1 MDDKQLHRPL
11 NESASLPVNIDMQGE
26 LIFKSV
32 GGLPCFYYPSGEFC
46 FAVSAYLQTLCF
58 DKNHSLTLKGGSL
71 SQYAFLLSPLV
82 RFLRNNDLSWLDL
95 TDSYFEL
102 FIGGLEVK
110 VNGERVRGNP
120 KVREIGSRSLDFLHF
135 TSAALGYPNFV
146 SPDGVICG
154 YRVSPEDRKS
164 FHQRYHKLE
173 WYHHSFPSGGSD
185 KKRFPISEEAIT
197 SLRDQANKQS
207 KHLKARMLTMLSVFE
222 YSGARRIEVS
232 RIRVSDVVRAHQLN
246 DANPLV
252 RFETVKQ
259 GTISFRFVP
268 IPRVIVSSWIKY
280 IETSRMEIID
290 KTIGLNK
297 DHGFL
302 FVSINKGA
310 PISADTITNDIHD
323 LKVLAGLR
331 TPAHAHLFRHRF
343 ITEQLKNLIVTYGLV
358 NNASVRS
365 ILASSELLKLRLKEW
380 SGHRK
385 IESLDSYIKVAFS
398 ELNMVEQVV
407 DAAIHSTSVLGAV
420 QAIERNDQDYARK
433 LISEQE
439 YHKNIADIMLDAV
452 VPFKSWLQSI

>member
-11 NESASLPVNIDMQGE
+11 NEGASLPVNIDMQGE

-32 GGLPCFYYPSGEFC
+32 GGLPCFYYPGGEFC
-46 FAVSAYLQTLCF
+46 FAVNAYLQALCF
-58 DKNHSLTLKGGSL
+58 DKNHSLILKGGSL

-82 RFLRNNDLSWLDL
+82 RFMRNNDLSWLDF

-135 TSAALGYPNFV
+135 TSVALGYPNFV

-154 YRVSPEDRKS
+154 YRVSPEDRKN

-185 KKRFPISEEAIT
+185 KKRFPISEGAII
-197 SLRDQANKQS
+197 SLREQANKQS

-222 YSGARRIEVS
+222 FSGARRIEVA
-232 RIRVSDVVRAHQLN
+232 RLRVSDVVRAHQLN
-246 DANPLV
+246 DASPLV

-259 GTISFRFVP
+259 DGISFRFVP

-280 IETSRMEIID
+280 IETSRMEVVD

-302 FVSINKGA
+302 FVSINKGT
-310 PISADTITNDIHD
+310 PISADTFTNDIHD

-365 ILASSELLKLRLKEW
+365 ILASSELLKLGSKSGRGTGRLNHW
-380 SGHRK
+380 
-385 IESLDSYIKVAFS
+385 IV
-398 ELNMVEQVV
+398 
-407 DAAIHSTSVLGAV
+407 T
-420 QAIERNDQDYARK
+420 
-433 LISEQE
+433 
-439 YHKNIADIMLDAV
+439 
-452 VPFKSWLQSI
+452 